1 MSQTFDGVRVVDFT
15 QVLSGPYATLQ
26 MALQGADVVKIE
38 QPGMGDQSRHML
50 PGDGIFAD
58 AAMSAMFL
66 GVNAGKRSMTL
77 DLKHEQAKAVVHR
90 LVKGA
95 DVLVENFKAGTM
107 DRMGFGYQAMRS
119 VNPRLIYCSVTGYGQ
134 SGPKAGA
141 AAYDP
146 AIQAE
151 SGMMSVTGF
160 EETGPTRT
168 GYWVSDMAAGLTAA
182 YAIAGALFKRES
194 TGQAQH
200 IDVSML
206 DTAVS
211 FLAPILSNYVNLG
224 VVPEL
229 TGNLS
234 QTGLPTTNGYR
245 TSEGF
250 LQIAAPTQGQFE
262 ALCRVIGRP
271 GLADDPRFVDM
282 KARSE
287 NRIALGEILDA
298 AFAKDDAASWV
309 AKLTQAGIPGAAVAT
324 VPQVVDNP
332 QIRHRELLLR
342 LPGSDAFDQEVT
354 AVNAPFKLDK
364 HGPGTERPPPTLGQ
378 HTDAILAEIGYGADE
393 IAALRRQGTV

>member
-15 QVLSGPYATLQ
+15 QVLSGPYATMQL
-26 MALQGADVVKIE
+26 ALQGADVVKIE
-38 QPGMGDQSRHML
+38 QPGKGDQSRQML
-50 PGDGIFAD
+50 GGEGIYAD

-66 GVNAGKRSMTL
+66 SVNTGKRSMTL
-77 DLKHEQAKAVVHR
+77 DLKHAGAKAVIHR
-90 LVKGA
+90 LVAGA

-107 DRMGFGYQAMRS
+107 ERMGFDYAAMRA

-134 SGPKAGA
+134 SGPRSRA

-146 AIQAE
+146 AVQAE

-160 EETGPTRT
+160 PESGPTRT
-168 GYWVSDMAAGLTAA
+168 GYWVSDMATGITAA

-194 TGQAQH
+194 TGEGQH
-200 IDVSML
+200 IDVAML

-224 VVPEL
+224 VMPGL

-234 QTGLPTTNGYR
+234 QTLLPTTNVYQ

-262 ALCRVIGRP
+262 ALCGVIARP
-271 GLADDPRFVDM
+271 ELAEDPRFADV
-282 KARSE
+282 KARIE
-287 NRIALGEILDA
+287 NRLVLGEILDA
-298 AFAKDDAASWV
+298 AFAEDDAISWV
-309 AKLTQAGIPGAAVAT
+309 AKLSQAGIPGAVVST
-324 VPQVVDNP
+324 IPQVIDNP

-342 LPGSDAFDQEVT
+342 LPGSDGFDQAVT

-364 HGPGTERPPPTLGQ
+364 HGPGTDRPPPTLGR
-378 HTDAILAEIGYGADE
+378 HTDTVLAEIGYGADE
-393 IAALRRQGTV
+393 IAALRRQGVV